1 MAILG
6 RKEKT
11 PLGIYI
17 HVPFCRSKCQ
27 YCDFY
32 SLTCKDDRI
41 MDGYLDAICTHIR
54 ESGPLAPAYR
64 VDTVYLGGGTPSLL
78 GADRLARILRTA
90 QEHFA
95 LAPDTEITVECN
107 PATADE
113 DKLRALHDMG
123 INRLSIGAQSSIDTE
138 LAALGRIHTW
148 EQTKETYHAA
158 RATGF
163 DNVSLDV
170 MFGIPHQTLDSFSHT
185 LDEILALSPEH
196 ISAYSLIVEPGTPFF
211 EAGDDL
217 ILPDEDT
224 VCAMADLLLSRLRN
238 AGYTRYE
245 ISNFARKGRA
255 SRHNLHYWNMDDYLG
270 FGPAAHSLMGDTR
283 TGHSRDLAAYLAGR
297 DITEPEETLDAD
309 TARDEYVML
318 RLRLA
323 DGVNKAEFFAR
334 FGQAFDAVYG
344 EVAAPFVA
352 AGLLIDTPTHMAFTD
367 KGFSVSNTV
376 LSEMLFLG

>member
-1 MAILG
+1 MM
-6 RKEKT
+6 KKSK
-11 PLGIYI
+11 PLGLYL
-17 HVPFCRSKCQ
+17 HVPFCRRKCL
-27 YCDFY
+27 YCDFCSFADRDAATMDAY
-32 SLTCKDDRI
+32 VACLCKELTGR
-41 MDGYLDAICTHIR
+41 APQAAEHI
-54 ESGPLAPAYR
+54 
-64 VDTVYLGGGTPSLL
+64 VDTVYFGGGTPTLL
-78 GADRLARILRTA
+78 SPTHFTRLL
-90 QEHFA
+90 
-95 LAPDTEITVECN
+95 DTVRAHYRLSDDVEITVECN

-113 DKLRALHDMG
+113 DKLGVLHDMG
-123 INRLSIGAQSSIDTE
+123 VNRLSIGAQSARDAE

-148 EQTKETYHAA
+148 EQTKETYQAA
-158 RATGF
+158 RRAGF

-196 ISAYSLIVEPGTPFF
+196 ISAYSLIVEPDTPFF

-224 VCAMADLLLSRLRN
+224 VCEMTDLLLSRLGS

-245 ISNFARKGRA
+245 ISNFAREGRA

-270 FGPAAHSLMGDTR
+270 FGPAAHSLMDKIR
-283 TGHSRDLAAYLAGR
+283 TGHSRDLAAYLAGE

-323 DGVNKAEFFAR
+323 DGVNKADFFAR
-334 FGQAFDAVYG
+334 FGQEFDAVYG
-344 EVAAPFVA
+344 EVASPFVA
-352 AGLLIDTPTHMAFTD
+352 AGLLIDSPERIAFTD
-367 KGFSVSNTV
+367 RGFAVSNAV
-376 LSEMLFLG
+376 LAEMLFLG

>member
-1 MAILG
+1 MM
-6 RKEKT
+6 KKSK
-11 PLGIYI
+11 PLGLYL
-17 HVPFCRSKCQ
+17 HVPFCRRKCL
-27 YCDFY
+27 YCDFC
-32 SLTCKDDRI
+32 SFADCDAAT
-41 MDGYLDAICTHIR
+41 MD
-54 ESGPLAPAYR
+54 AYVACLCEELIAR
-64 VDTVYLGGGTPSLL
+64 AGQAADHTVDTVYFGGGTPTLL
-78 GADRLARILRTA
+78 SPA
-90 QEHFA
+90 HFA
-95 LAPDTEITVECN
+95 RLLDTVRAHYRLSDDVEITVECN

-113 DKLRALHDMG
+113 ETLCALRALG
-123 INRLSIGAQSSIDTE
+123 VSRLSIGAQSAVDAE
-138 LAALGRIHTW
+138 LEALGRIHSW
-148 EQTKETYHAA
+148 EQTKETYLAA
-158 RATGF
+158 RAAGF

-185 LDEILALSPEH
+185 LDEILALSSEH
-196 ISAYSLIVEPGTPFF
+196 ISAYSLIVEPDTPFF
-211 EAGDDL
+211 EAGDNL
-217 ILPDEDT
+217 ILPDEDA
-224 VCAMADLLLSRLRN
+224 VCAMTDLLLSRLRN

-334 FGQAFDAVYG
+334 FGKEFDAVYG